1 MDSAVQPFVAQA
13 VEQVEESIRL
23 AEGTIALLNLIAS
36 AVGPE
41 GLLEARLVSPGR
53 LAIGVSEGEAQRT
66 ARAIQHLA
74 KRAGGSVEAADATV
88 ILSIPE
94 KPQEKQESND

>member
-1 MDSAVQPFVAQA
+1 MDAAVQPFVTQA
-13 VEQVEESIRL
+13 VEQSEESIRL

-36 AVGPE
+36 AVGPD
-41 GLLEARLVSPGR
+41 GMLEARYVAPGR
-53 LAIGVSEGEAQRT
+53 LAIAVSQGEAQRA

-74 KRAGGSVEAADATV
+74 KRVGGSVEASDATV

-94 KPQEKQESND
+94 KAQENKE